1 MWRKTPLPEINKVS
15 SFEEAVLPHIDSAF
29 NLARWLTRD
38 DADAE
43 DVVQESYLRAFKYF
57 GGFRGGDSRAWLLKI
72 VRNTSYSWLQKNRQ
86 LVTMTE
92 FDEELHGIDVS
103 DAETHLIE
111 NIDRD
116 MLRLLLEELP
126 TEFREV
132 VILRDLEGLSYKE
145 IAGIADIPLG
155 TVMSRLAR
163 AHQRM
168 QTAVIALH
176 KGGLK

>member
-1 MWRKTPLPEINKVS
+1 MPEINKVS

-168 QTAVIALH
+168 QTGVIALH